1 MTIVSL
7 ILGVLGGLC
16 AVFGILTALK
26 VLPGVI
32 TELIKG
38 SELIGPTGATTAFF
52 WGLAALLLL
61 GCIAAAVN
69 HSRS

>member
-1 MTIVSL
+1 MTILTL
-7 ILGVLGGLC
+7 ILGVLGGIC
-16 AVFGILTALK
+16 TVFGILTALE

-38 SELIGPTGATTAFF
+38 SELIGSVGATTAFF

-69 HSRS
+69 RSRS